1 MKVLLSP
8 AKKLDFNSAEE
19 LVPKST
25 PEFLETAD
33 SLAGK
38 LHKVSSKKLQS
49 MMKLSDALTS
59 LNKERYATWNAEQ
72 TEKSKKQ
79 AVLAFNGDVYL
90 GLDAKTWSKT
100 ELEHSQGIIR
110 ILSGLYGILKP
121 LDEIKPYRLEMG
133 SKWQITAAKPNLYK
147 FWGKQIAG
155 HLESEMTIE
164 EPIINLA
171 SAEYNRVILPHIS
184 PERRVVTAEFREFR
198 NGEYKMIQV
207 FVKKARGMMA
217 KFIVQEKITDIK
229 NLMLFNS
236 DGYAFDANLSSE
248 NKLIFTR

>member
-8 AKKLDFNSAEE
+8 AKKLDFNPFDQ
-19 LVPKST
+19 VIPKSS

-33 SLAGK
+33 VLASK
-38 LHKVSSKKLQS
+38 LHKASAKKLQG
-49 MMKLSDALTS
+49 MMKLSDALTQ
-59 LNKERYATWNAEQ
+59 LNKERYALWSADETEQ
-72 TEKSKKQ
+72 TKKQ
-79 AVLAFNGDVYL
+79 AILAFNGDVYV
-90 GLDAKTWSKT
+90 GLAAKTWSKK
-100 ELEHSQGIIR
+100 ELEASQDSIR

-133 SKWQITAAKPNLYK
+133 SKWEISKTKPNLYK
-147 FWGKQIAG
+147 FWGKKVAE
-155 HLESEMTIE
+155 HLEAEMTE
-164 EPIINLA
+164 NEPIVNLA
-171 SAEYNRVILPHIS
+171 SAEYNKVILPHIS
-184 PERRVVTAEFREFR
+184 KERPVVTAEFREFR

-217 KFIVQEKITDIK
+217 KFIVQEHINNTKDLIK
-229 NLMLFNS
+229 FNE